1 MLLRK
6 IYNLKTNVYN
16 MNIIILSLFFPY
28 VNTQNLTI
36 FDNTAEILKQYRQ
49 NIAEILL
56 IKLLY
61 VTIIV
66 ALGTKK

>member
-36 FDNTAEILKQYRQ
+36 FDNTANFLKQYRQ
-49 NIAEILL
+49 NVAEILL

>member
-1 MLLRK
+1 MYL
-6 IYNLKTNVYN
+6 
-16 MNIIILSLFFPY
+16 ILSLFFRY

-36 FDNTAEILKQYRQ
+36 FDKSAVFLKQYRQ

-61 VTIIV
+61 VTTIV
-66 ALGTKK
+66 VWGTKK

>member
-36 FDNTAEILKQYRQ
+36 FDNTANILKQYRQ
-49 NIAEILL
+49 NVAEILL

>member
-1 MLLRK
+1 
-6 IYNLKTNVYN
+6 

-49 NIAEILL
+49 NVAEILL

-66 ALGTKK
+66 VLGTKK

>member
-36 FDNTAEILKQYRQ
+36 FDNTANILKQYRQ
-49 NIAEILL
+49 NVAEILL

-66 ALGTKK
+66 VLGTKK

>member
-49 NIAEILL
+49 NVAEILL

-61 VTIIV
+61 VTNIV
-66 ALGTKK
+66 VWGTKK